1 MAVALAAAGV
11 TVSVSARSEDELKAL
26 AQDHDRLAPYPL
38 DVTDPKQIEAAVAA
52 MEDAHG
58 PVDLAVLN
66 AGYWKLSEAENLAF
80 EEFRRSMDV
89 NYLGVAAALSPLIS
103 SMRKRGQGQIAI
115 VSSVAGYRGLP
126 RSAYYGPTKA
136 ALINLCESLQ
146 PELAGYG
153 IKLQVINPG
162 FVSTPMTEKNDF
174 PMPFL
179 IDTEEAVRQMLK
191 GLVSRRFEIAFP
203 WQFATILKLG
213 RMMPNRL
220 YLWLIRKFVTQA

>member
-1 MAVALAAAGV
+1 
-11 TVSVSARSEDELKAL
+11 
-26 AQDHDRLAPYPL
+26 
-38 DVTDPKQIEAAVAA
+38 

-103 SMRKRGQGQIAI
+103 SMRTRGQGQIAI

-162 FVSTPMTEKNDF
+162 FVSTIFRCRSSSTRK
-174 PMPFL
+174 
-179 IDTEEAVRQMLK
+179 
-191 GLVSRRFEIAFP
+191 RR
-203 WQFATILKLG
+203 
-213 RMMPNRL
+213 
-220 YLWLIRKFVTQA
+220 

>member
-11 TVSVSARSEDELKAL
+11 TVSISARSEDALEAL
-26 AQDHDRLAPYPL
+26 AQEHVRLAPYPL
-38 DVTDPKQIEAAVAA
+38 DVTDQKRIEATVAA
-52 MEDAHG
+52 MGDAHG
-58 PVDLAVLN
+58 PIDLAVLN

-89 NYLGVAAALSPLIS
+89 NYLGVAAALSPLIT
-103 SMRKRGQGQIAI
+103 SMRACGQGHIAI

-162 FVSTPMTEKNDF
+162 FVSTPMTEENDF

-179 IDTEEAVRQMLK
+179 IDTDEAVRQMLK

-220 YLWLIRKFVTQA
+220 YLWLIRKFVAQA